1 MSSGV
6 ERRSGTLV
14 APALGT
20 IIVFM
25 VVPMVIAAVYSFMT
39 AGPYG
44 GVETP
49 FTTDAYVRFI
59 FDRDLD
65 DSLIFDD
72 TYLVIFGRSI
82 LLAAAATFFCVA
94 LGLPLAW
101 YMATRPQNQRGI
113 WVLAVTI
120 PFWTNL
126 LIRTYCWVLL
136 LRDQGMVNNFLQWL
150 GVTDRPITFLYSNG
164 AILLGLVYSFL
175 PFMVLPIYATLEK
188 LDPRLIEAAH
198 DLYATRVAVFRKII
212 IPLAKPGV
220 AAGSL
225 LVFAPA
231 LGAFLAPDLLG
242 GGKKLMIGS
251 LIQLQFTTSRHWPFG
266 AAASMILMVF
276 VLLALVWQARR
287 RPVGGALR

>member
-6 ERRSGTLV
+6 ERRSGALV

-20 IIVFM
+20 IAFFM
-25 VVPMVIAAVYSFMT
+25 VVPMAIAAVYSFMT

-44 GVETP
+44 GVEMP
-49 FTTDAYVRFI
+49 FSFDAYVRFL

-72 TYLVIFGRSI
+72 TYLVIFSRSI
-82 LLAAAATFFCVA
+82 MLASAATVLCVA

-101 YMATRPQNQRGI
+101 YMATRPASRRGI

-126 LIRTYCWVLL
+126 LVRTYCWVLL
-136 LRDQGMVNNFLQWL
+136 LRDQGMVNNVLQWAGL
-150 GVTDRPITFLYSNG
+150 TDRPITFLYSNG

-198 DLYATRVAVFRKII
+198 DLYATRAAVFRKII
-212 IPLAKPGV
+212 LPLAKPGI

-231 LGAFLAPDLLG
+231 LGSFLAPDLLG

-251 LIQLQFTTSRHWPFG
+251 LIQLQFTTSRNWPFG
-266 AAASMILMVF
+266 AAASMILMFF
-276 VLLALVWQARR
+276 VLIALVWNARR
-287 RPVGGALR
+287 RPVGARG